1 MKKKEEGGGGG
12 GGVARAKPKTTILR
26 NDCIRPGKLSFTH
39 KLFGEEEAE
48 LDVCEAGKS
57 TPEDK
62 IVRWWIF
69 CAMQIAAQFG
79 NCQDGGI
86 EGAEC
91 LGLQSFALLPRML
104 QQKKLGLR

>member
-1 MKKKEEGGGGG
+1 MVGE
-12 GGVARAKPKTTILR
+12 ARAKQGR
-26 NDCIRPGKLSFTH
+26 NAITSFLIVNCTRTSNLSFTH

-62 IVRWWIF
+62 IARWWIF